1 MRKIY
6 LFTFMMLLLVHL
18 KGQAQQIT
26 LHVERAGT
34 LPGMIDE
41 SRLPYITDLK
51 LTGELNGTDIKFI
64 RTLTQENLRF
74 LDLSEAQIVEGG
86 NPYTISSSVQITSSV
101 HYYTRNNI
109 IGVLMFCIEDRR
121 KPSVISKIILPKSTL
136 EIQFR
141 AFSGCTNLTNI
152 DIPNSVTSIGTETF
166 SDCTSLTDI
175 NIPNS
180 VTSIESGTFYN
191 CTSLTDIN
199 IPNSVTSIES
209 GTFNSCT
216 SLTDINIPNSVTSIG
231 SQAFYNC
238 TSLTDIN
245 IPNLVTS
252 IEDQT
257 FYCCTSLT
265 DINIPNSVK
274 SIGSETFYR
283 CTSLTDIN
291 IPNSVTSI
299 EYGTFNYCTSLTDIN
314 IPNSVKSIGSWAFNG
329 CTSLTDINIPDAV
342 TSIGSKAFSGCTSLT
357 NINIPN
363 SVTNIGSK
371 AFYDCDNLRSVYMNA
386 STPPSIG
393 DQAFHKSS
401 KDLTIYIPRGSYSA
415 YWISYWGNYNLVE
428 YDPTDIQGVTTS
440 AHNGAEKYF
449 SIDGRP
455 LPGPCKGVNIIQD
468 TDGKTRKAWI
478 P

>member
-34 LPGMIDE
+34 LHGMINA

-51 LTGELNGTDIKFI
+51 LTGELNGTDISFI
-64 RTLTQENLRF
+64 RTLVKKNLRF
-74 LDLSEAQIVEGG
+74 LDLSEARIVEGG
-86 NPYTISSSVQITSSV
+86 AIYYSNYRTS
-101 HYYTRNNI
+101 NDI
-109 IGVLMFCIEDRR
+109 IGSYMFYNPDYSPISPCA
-121 KPSVISKIILPKSTL
+121 ISKI
-136 EIQFR
+136 
-141 AFSGCTNLTNI
+141 NL
-152 DIPNSVTSIGTETF
+152 PNSVTGIEEGAFKS
-166 SDCTSLTDI
+166 CTRLTDI

-180 VTSIESGTFYN
+180 VTSIGPETFK
-191 CTSLTDIN
+191 
-199 IPNSVTSIES
+199 
-209 GTFNSCT
+209 SCT

-231 SQAFYNC
+231 ERAFSGC

-245 IPNLVTS
+245 IPDAVKSIEPETFSGCTRLTDTNIPNSVTS
-252 IEDQT
+252 IGYEA
-257 FYCCTSLT
+257 FYNCTRLT
-265 DINIPNSVK
+265 DINIPNSVT
-274 SIGSETFYR
+274 SIERSTFYSCTGLTSINIPGSVTTIGSNAFYD

-299 EYGTFNYCTSLTDIN
+299 GEQ
-314 IPNSVKSIGSWAFNG
+314 
-329 CTSLTDINIPDAV
+329 
-342 TSIGSKAFSGCTSLT
+342 
-357 NINIPN
+357 
-363 SVTNIGSK
+363 
-371 AFYDCDNLRSVYMNA
+371 AFYNCDNLKSVYMNA
-386 STPPSIG
+386 STPPFIG
-393 DQAFHKSS
+393 SQAFHNIS
-401 KDLTIYIPRGSYSA
+401 KDLTIYIPRGSYTA
-415 YWISYWGNYNLVE
+415 YWLSYWGNYNLVE

-440 AHNGAEKYF
+440 AHNGVEKYF

>member
-34 LPGMIDE
+34 LHGMINA

-51 LTGELNGTDIKFI
+51 LTGELNGTDISFI
-64 RTLTQENLRF
+64 RTLVKKNLRF
-74 LDLSEAQIVEGG
+74 LDLSEARIVEGG
-86 NPYTISSSVQITSSV
+86 AIYYSNYRTS
-101 HYYTRNNI
+101 NDI
-109 IGVLMFCIEDRR
+109 IGSYMFYNPDYSPISPCA
-121 KPSVISKIILPKSTL
+121 ISKI
-136 EIQFR
+136 
-141 AFSGCTNLTNI
+141 NL
-152 DIPNSVTSIGTETF
+152 PNSVTGIEEGAFKS
-166 SDCTSLTDI
+166 CTRLTDI

-180 VTSIESGTFYN
+180 VTSIGPETFK
-191 CTSLTDIN
+191 
-199 IPNSVTSIES
+199 
-209 GTFNSCT
+209 SCT

-231 SQAFYNC
+231 EQAFSGC

-245 IPNLVTS
+245 IPDAVKS
-252 IEDQT
+252 IEPET
-257 FYCCTSLT
+257 FSGCTRLT
-265 DINIPNSVK
+265 DINIPNSVT
-274 SIGSETFYR
+274 SIGYEAFYNCTRLTDINIPNSVTSIERSTFYSCTGLTSINIPGSVTTIGSNAFYS

-299 EYGTFNYCTSLTDIN
+299 GEQ
-314 IPNSVKSIGSWAFNG
+314 
-329 CTSLTDINIPDAV
+329 
-342 TSIGSKAFSGCTSLT
+342 
-357 NINIPN
+357 
-363 SVTNIGSK
+363 
-371 AFYDCDNLRSVYMNA
+371 AFYNCDNLKSVYMNA
-386 STPPSIG
+386 STPPFIG
-393 DQAFHKSS
+393 SQAFHNIS
-401 KDLTIYIPRGSYSA
+401 KDLTIYIPRGSYTA
-415 YWISYWGNYNLVE
+415 YWLSYWGNYNLVE

-440 AHNGAEKYF
+440 AHNGVEKYF

>member
-34 LPGMIDE
+34 LHGMINA

-51 LTGELNGTDIKFI
+51 LTGELNGTDISFI
-64 RTLTQENLRF
+64 RTLVKKNLRF
-74 LDLSEAQIVEGG
+74 LDLSEARIVEGG
-86 NPYTISSSVQITSSV
+86 ASYYSNYRTS
-101 HYYTRNNI
+101 NDI
-109 IGVLMFCIEDRR
+109 IGSYMFYNPDYSPISPCA
-121 KPSVISKIILPKSTL
+121 ISKI
-136 EIQFR
+136 
-141 AFSGCTNLTNI
+141 NL
-152 DIPNSVTSIGTETF
+152 PNSVTGIEEGAFKS
-166 SDCTSLTDI
+166 CTRLTDI

-180 VTSIESGTFYN
+180 VTSIGPETFK
-191 CTSLTDIN
+191 
-199 IPNSVTSIES
+199 
-209 GTFNSCT
+209 SCT

-231 SQAFYNC
+231 ERAFSGC

-245 IPNLVTS
+245 IPDAVKS
-252 IEDQT
+252 IEPET
-257 FYCCTSLT
+257 FSGCTRLT
-265 DINIPNSVK
+265 DINIPNSVT
-274 SIGSETFYR
+274 SIGYEAFYNCTRLTDINIPNSVTSIERSTFYD

-299 EYGTFNYCTSLTDIN
+299 GEQ
-314 IPNSVKSIGSWAFNG
+314 
-329 CTSLTDINIPDAV
+329 
-342 TSIGSKAFSGCTSLT
+342 
-357 NINIPN
+357 
-363 SVTNIGSK
+363 
-371 AFYDCDNLRSVYMNA
+371 AFYNCDNLKSVYMNA
-386 STPPSIG
+386 STPPFIG
-393 DQAFHKSS
+393 SQAFHNIS
-401 KDLTIYIPRGSYSA
+401 KDLTIYIPRGSYTA
-415 YWISYWGNYNLVE
+415 YWLSYWGNYNLVE

-440 AHNGAEKYF
+440 AHNGVEKYF

>member
-34 LPGMIDE
+34 LHGMINA

-51 LTGELNGTDIKFI
+51 LTGELNGTDISFI
-64 RTLTQENLRF
+64 RTLVKKNLRF
-74 LDLSEAQIVEGG
+74 LDLSEARIVEGG
-86 NPYTISSSVQITSSV
+86 AIYYSNYRTS
-101 HYYTRNNI
+101 NDI
-109 IGVLMFCIEDRR
+109 IGSYMFYNPDYSAISPCA
-121 KPSVISKIILPKSTL
+121 ISKI
-136 EIQFR
+136 
-141 AFSGCTNLTNI
+141 NL
-152 DIPNSVTSIGTETF
+152 PNSVTGIEEGAFKS
-166 SDCTSLTDI
+166 CTRLTDI

-180 VTSIESGTFYN
+180 VTSIGPETFK
-191 CTSLTDIN
+191 
-199 IPNSVTSIES
+199 
-209 GTFNSCT
+209 SCT

-231 SQAFYNC
+231 ERAFSGC

-245 IPNLVTS
+245 IPDAVKS
-252 IEDQT
+252 IEPET
-257 FYCCTSLT
+257 FSGCTRLT
-265 DINIPNSVK
+265 DINIPNSVT
-274 SIGSETFYR
+274 SIGYEAFYNCTRLTDINIPNSVTSIERSTFYD

-299 EYGTFNYCTSLTDIN
+299 GEQ
-314 IPNSVKSIGSWAFNG
+314 
-329 CTSLTDINIPDAV
+329 
-342 TSIGSKAFSGCTSLT
+342 
-357 NINIPN
+357 
-363 SVTNIGSK
+363 
-371 AFYDCDNLRSVYMNA
+371 AFYNCDNLKSVYMNA
-386 STPPSIG
+386 STPPFIG
-393 DQAFHKSS
+393 SQAFHNIS
-401 KDLTIYIPRGSYSA
+401 KDLTIYIPRGSYTA
-415 YWISYWGNYNLVE
+415 YWLSYWGNYNLVE

-440 AHNGAEKYF
+440 AHNGVEKYF

>member
-34 LPGMIDE
+34 LHGKINA

-51 LTGELNGTDIKFI
+51 LTGELNGTDISFI
-64 RTLTQENLRF
+64 RTLVKKNLRF
-74 LDLSEAQIVEGG
+74 LDLSEARIVEGG
-86 NPYTISSSVQITSSV
+86 AIYYSNYRTS
-101 HYYTRNNI
+101 NDI
-109 IGVLMFCIEDRR
+109 IGSYMFYNPDYSPISPCA
-121 KPSVISKIILPKSTL
+121 ISKI
-136 EIQFR
+136 
-141 AFSGCTNLTNI
+141 NL
-152 DIPNSVTSIGTETF
+152 PNSVTGIEEGAFKS
-166 SDCTSLTDI
+166 CTRLTDI

-180 VTSIESGTFYN
+180 VTSIGPETFK
-191 CTSLTDIN
+191 
-199 IPNSVTSIES
+199 
-209 GTFNSCT
+209 SCT

-231 SQAFYNC
+231 ERAFSGC

-245 IPNLVTS
+245 IPDAVKS
-252 IEDQT
+252 IEPET
-257 FYCCTSLT
+257 FSGCTRLT
-265 DINIPNSVK
+265 DINIPNSVT
-274 SIGSETFYR
+274 SIGYEAFYNCTRLTDINIPNSVTSIERSTFYS

-299 EYGTFNYCTSLTDIN
+299 GEQ
-314 IPNSVKSIGSWAFNG
+314 
-329 CTSLTDINIPDAV
+329 
-342 TSIGSKAFSGCTSLT
+342 
-357 NINIPN
+357 
-363 SVTNIGSK
+363 
-371 AFYDCDNLRSVYMNA
+371 AFYNCDNLKSVYMNA
-386 STPPSIG
+386 STPPFIG
-393 DQAFHKSS
+393 SQAFHNIS
-401 KDLTIYIPRGSYSA
+401 KDLTIYIPRGSYTA
-415 YWISYWGNYNLVE
+415 YWLSYWGNYNLVE

-440 AHNGAEKYF
+440 AHNGVEKYF

>member
-34 LPGMIDE
+34 LHGMINA

-51 LTGELNGTDIKFI
+51 LTGELNGTDISFI
-64 RTLTQENLRF
+64 RTLVKKNLRF
-74 LDLSEAQIVEGG
+74 LDLSEARIVEGG
-86 NPYTISSSVQITSSV
+86 AIYYSNYRTS
-101 HYYTRNNI
+101 NDI
-109 IGVLMFCIEDRR
+109 IGSYMFYNPDYSPISPCA
-121 KPSVISKIILPKSTL
+121 ISKI
-136 EIQFR
+136 
-141 AFSGCTNLTNI
+141 NL
-152 DIPNSVTSIGTETF
+152 PNSVTGIEEGAFKS
-166 SDCTSLTDI
+166 CTRLTDI

-180 VTSIESGTFYN
+180 VTSIGPE
-191 CTSLTDIN
+191 
-199 IPNSVTSIES
+199 
-209 GTFNSCT
+209 TFNSCT

-231 SQAFYNC
+231 ERAFSGC

-245 IPNLVTS
+245 IPDAVKS
-252 IEDQT
+252 IEPET
-257 FYCCTSLT
+257 FSGCTRLT
-265 DINIPNSVK
+265 DINIPNSVT
-274 SIGSETFYR
+274 SIGYEAFYNCTRLTDINIPNSVTSIERSTFYD

-299 EYGTFNYCTSLTDIN
+299 GEQ
-314 IPNSVKSIGSWAFNG
+314 
-329 CTSLTDINIPDAV
+329 
-342 TSIGSKAFSGCTSLT
+342 
-357 NINIPN
+357 
-363 SVTNIGSK
+363 
-371 AFYDCDNLRSVYMNA
+371 AFYNCDNLKSVYMNA
-386 STPPSIG
+386 STPPFIG
-393 DQAFHKSS
+393 SQAFHNSS
-401 KDLTIYIPRGSYSA
+401 KDLTIYIPRGSYTA
-415 YWISYWGNYNLVE
+415 YWLSYWGNYNLVE

-440 AHNGAEKYF
+440 AHNGVEKYF

>member
-34 LPGMIDE
+34 LHGMINA

-51 LTGELNGTDIKFI
+51 LTGELNGTDISFI
-64 RTLTQENLRF
+64 RTLVKKNLRF
-74 LDLSEAQIVEGG
+74 LDLSEARIVEGG
-86 NPYTISSSVQITSSV
+86 AIYYSNYRTS
-101 HYYTRNNI
+101 NDI
-109 IGVLMFCIEDRR
+109 IGSYMFYNPDYSPISPCA
-121 KPSVISKIILPKSTL
+121 ISKI
-136 EIQFR
+136 
-141 AFSGCTNLTNI
+141 NL
-152 DIPNSVTSIGTETF
+152 PNSVTGIEEGAFKS
-166 SDCTSLTDI
+166 CTRLTDI

-180 VTSIESGTFYN
+180 VTSIGPETFK
-191 CTSLTDIN
+191 
-199 IPNSVTSIES
+199 
-209 GTFNSCT
+209 SCT

-231 SQAFYNC
+231 DRAFSGC

-245 IPNLVTS
+245 IPDAVKS
-252 IEDQT
+252 IEPET
-257 FYCCTSLT
+257 FSGCTRLT
-265 DINIPNSVK
+265 DINIPNSVT
-274 SIGSETFYR
+274 SIGYEAFYNCTRLTDINIPNSVTSIERSTFYS

-299 EYGTFNYCTSLTDIN
+299 GEQ
-314 IPNSVKSIGSWAFNG
+314 
-329 CTSLTDINIPDAV
+329 
-342 TSIGSKAFSGCTSLT
+342 
-357 NINIPN
+357 
-363 SVTNIGSK
+363 
-371 AFYDCDNLRSVYMNA
+371 AFYNCDNLKSVYMNA
-386 STPPSIG
+386 STPPFIG
-393 DQAFHKSS
+393 SQAFHNIS
-401 KDLTIYIPRGSYSA
+401 KDLTIYIPRGSYTA
-415 YWISYWGNYNLVE
+415 YWLSYWGNYNLVE

-440 AHNGAEKYF
+440 AHNGVEKYF